1 MHPFY
6 EISYLKVPLYLFRHN
21 INTKLQ
27 CGLAFKFFSISSQ
40 SCENYNILNHIVAH
54 VLYFLV

>member
-21 INTKLQ
+21 TNTKLQ

-40 SCENYNILNHIVAH
+40 SCEIVGIILLHMYYIS
-54 VLYFLV
+54 